1 MNGLGFVQV
10 QFAKKNLFFVTIIT
24 LICTF
29 LIAEEMERKVGDL
42 RPNHGKNGIQVSSFC
57 V

>member
-10 QFAKKNLFFVTIIT
+10 QFAKQNLFFVTIIT